1 MCELDFK
8 KLVGNPAGQGDRQ
21 ALKLV
26 LVLSSAV
33 LVIIIESKA
42 RVRAP

>member
-1 MCELDFK
+1 MRKLDFK
-8 KLVGNPAGQGDRQ
+8 KLVGNPAGQGDRP

-26 LVLSSAV
+26 LSNAV